1 MSISDERTESSN
13 FYSLRPITAA
23 LDNLAI
29 FLLSSIFGNKI
40 LTLRWIGFSF
50 LIWVLK
56 YWLPI
61 AVTAIKSDLY

>member
-1 MSISDERTESSN
+1 MCISNERTESSN
-13 FYSLRPITAA
+13 LHSLIPITAA

-29 FLLSSIFGNKI
+29 FLLWSIFGNKL

-61 AVTAIKSDLY
+61 AGTAIKSDLH